1 MNKVDIVFAAVIAL
15 LLVAAMAMTCSGA
28 WPEETAPPQPTSN
41 TPASASEPADAPRF
55 EPGPCQV
62 QVPSTYQVACGM
74 LIVPEDRS
82 RPGGA
87 TLRLPVAVFHSPNPD
102 AAPDPVIHL
111 VGGPGGDLLGAA
123 GFYLGAGGDDILAHR
138 DYILFN
144 QRGTHGAEPAL
155 ECPGM
160 AEFTRALGQEPLAW
174 PARQARELEFLLG
187 CQETLVARG
196 ANLAAYNSA
205 ENAADV
211 ADLRLALGYEQVN
224 LYGIS
229 YGTRLALT
237 VMRDHPQGV
246 RSVILDSV
254 YLPQVDLDETLAA
267 NAHRAFQTLFE
278 GCASDVYCRSH
289 YPDLEAVFYRTVDA
303 LNTEPVKVQV
313 QGSTVD
319 AWLDG
324 DILMSAVFGTL
335 YRTDAIPWLP
345 TMIYQASQGN
355 YEPLRTPLEAMLDAG
370 GISTGMHYA
379 LQCREEVA
387 FESYHE
393 TVDLAAD
400 LPPQVAAHYASSQV
414 FDLCAAWG
422 AGAAPPVENE
432 PVASSIPTLVVSGQ
446 YDPITP
452 PDWGRLA
459 AGTLDHSFF
468 FEFPG
473 VGHGVIRSSDCG
485 RQIGRQFLAD
495 PTERPDDACLDDL
508 QGPTFH

>member
-1 MNKVDIVFAAVIAL
+1 
-15 LLVAAMAMTCSGA
+15 LV
-28 WPEETAPPQPTSN
+28 
-41 TPASASEPADAPRF
+41 
-55 EPGPCQV
+55 
-62 QVPSTYQVACGM
+62 
-74 LIVPEDRS
+74 VPEDRS

-87 TLRLPVAVFHSPNPD
+87 TLRLPVAIFRSPNPD

-123 GFYLGAGGDDILAHR
+123 SFYLGAGGDDILERR

-155 ECPGM
+155 ECPEM
-160 AEFTRALGQEPLAW
+160 AEFTLALGQEPLAW

-196 ANLAAYNSA
+196 ANLAVYNSA

-237 VMRDHPQGV
+237 VMRDHPEGV

-254 YLPQVDLDETLAA
+254 YPPQVELHETLAT
-267 NAHRAFQTLFE
+267 NAHRAFQTLFA
-278 GCASDVYCRSH
+278 GCAADAYCRQH

-303 LNTEPVKVQV
+303 LNTKPVTVKVQV
-313 QGSTVD
+313 QGNTVD

-324 DILMSAVFGTL
+324 DILIGAVFGTL

-345 TMIYQASQGN
+345 TMIYQASRGH

-387 FESYHE
+387 FESYRE
-393 TVDLAAD
+393 TVDMAAD
-400 LPPQVAAHYASSQV
+400 LPPQVAAHYATSQV

-422 AGAAPPVENE
+422 AGKAPPVENE
-432 PVASSIPTLVVSGQ
+432 PVASDIPTLVVSGQ

-452 PDWGRLA
+452 PAWGRRA
-459 AGTLDHSFF
+459 TATLERGVF

-473 VGHGVIRSSDCG
+473 VGHGVIRSTDCG
-485 RQIGRQFLAD
+485 RQIGLQFLED
-495 PTERPDDACLDDL
+495 PTARPDAGCLMKHR
-508 QGPTFH
+508 GPVFH